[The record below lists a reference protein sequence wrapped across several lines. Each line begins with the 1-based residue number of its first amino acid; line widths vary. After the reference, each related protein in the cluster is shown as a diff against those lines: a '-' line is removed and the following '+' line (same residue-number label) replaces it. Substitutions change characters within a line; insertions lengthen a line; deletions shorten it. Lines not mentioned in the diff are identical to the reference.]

1 MRLSIIGIFAFL
13 LCNTHVYS
21 NLLTNGSFEN
31 EPGSSLGSQGY
42 YTQSITSS
50 ATTFTINGWTF
61 GRLAG
66 NNNGNPRFHWYETND
81 RPSWTNLP
89 QDGDWAIQLNSD
101 NRDSR
106 LWVEQ
111 TVAVTA
117 GLVYE
122 LSFHYIDESV
132 GSFEDDEVGVTASIS
147 GVVTSSNSF
156 QYRDDDFPASLTDT
170 WRNETIRFTPGSSGN
185 ITIRFTDLIPSS
197 NVQQNV
203 LLDNISLQVVP
214 EASAI
219 IAFLTVTAACLVQRR
234 QRKKR
239 NAS

>member
-1 MRLSIIGIFAFL
+1 MPV
-13 LCNTHVYS
+13 HS

-31 EPGSSLGSQGY
+31 EPASSQDNQGY
-42 YTQSITSS
+42 YTQNITSS

-66 NNNGNPRFHWYETND
+66 SNSGSPRFHWYETND

-101 NRDSR
+101 NRNSR

-111 TVAVTA
+111 TVSVTA
-117 GLVYE
+117 GLEYE
-122 LSFHYIDESV
+122 LSFYYIDEAV

-147 GVVTSSNSF
+147 GVVVSSTDF

-170 WRNETIRFTPGSSGN
+170 WRNETIRFTPGTSGN

-214 EASAI
+214 EASA
-219 IAFLTVTAACLVQRR
+219 ATAAFVLLLAWGFRR
-234 QRKKR
+234 SVRR
-239 NAS
+239 IRRDA